1 MSHIL
6 VIEDDANNAR
16 LFKLILERKGGFEV
30 TTLNRFDNIFELIAE
45 KRSSLIIMDVSL
57 AHARFGG
64 RDVDGTQLTRILKS
78 DERTKNL
85 PVILVTA
92 HAVEGDKEM
101 FLNESG
107 ADDYIPKPITDP
119 DLLIEKVQN
128 LLS

>member
-6 VIEDDANNAR
+6 VIEDDVNNAR

-45 KRSSLIIMDVSL
+45 KSSSLIIMDVSL
-57 AHARFGG
+57 AHARFSG

-119 DLLIEKVQN
+119 DLLIEMVQN

>member
-16 LFKLILERKGGFEV
+16 LFKLILERKGGVEV

-45 KRSSLIIMDVSL
+45 KSSSLIIMDVSL
-57 AHARFGG
+57 AHARFSG

-92 HAVEGDKEM
+92 HAMEGDKER
-101 FLNESG
+101 FLSESG